1 MKAVLRSVKPYWL
14 YLILTGK
21 KTVEIGK
28 SCPQAKDWNKVVEL
42 YCSKDM
48 RSFNRIPEE
57 DKEWMRKY
65 LGKVACRFVCDWISE
80 YESNFSSACDG
91 EIREVFYDPDDNER
105 IAPIIAEVGD
115 KCGLMWRACMSWKE
129 LRTYMGDDP
138 KTLYAWHI
146 SQLKIYDIPKTLGEF
161 YKAGAKS
168 LEELDDE
175 LCRYCA
181 PTKYGERRVHL
192 VPNAGAAFCEGDYC
206 EEAYRKYLEHEFALT
221 RPPQSW
227 CYVQEL
233 EERK

>member
-146 SQLKIYDIPKTLGEF
+146 SQLKIYNEPKELSEF
-161 YKAGAKS
+161 VTDRGK
-168 LEELDDE
+168 D
-175 LCRYCA
+175 YCDGCGVA
-181 PTKYGERRVHL
+181 WESC
-192 VPNAGAAFCEGDYC
+192 NGDYHC
-206 EEAYRKYLEHEFALT
+206 TQKHCDGYHLSRA
-221 RPPQSW
+221 PQSYM
-227 CYVQEL
+227 YV
-233 EERK
+233 EEV

>member
-1 MKAVLRSVKPYWL
+1 MKAVLRSVKPFWL

-21 KTVEIGK
+21 KTIEVGK
-28 SCPQAKDWNKVVEL
+28 SCPRAKDWNKVVEM

-57 DKEWMRKY
+57 DKEWMHKY
-65 LGKVACRFVCDWISE
+65 LGKVACRFVCEWVGE
-80 YESNFSSACDG
+80 YESNFSSECDG

-129 LRTYMGDDP
+129 LRAYMGDDP
-138 KTLYAWHI
+138 KTLYAWYI
-146 SQLKIYDIPKTLGEF
+146 TELKIYDKPKELRKF
-161 YKAGAKS
+161 YKVGAKS

-206 EEAYRKYLEHEFALT
+206 EEAYRTYLEQEFALT
-221 RPPQSW
+221 RPPESW

>member
-14 YLILTGK
+14 YLILTRK

-57 DKEWMRKY
+57 DKKWMRKY

-115 KCGLMWRACMSWKE
+115 KCGFMWRACMSWKE
-129 LRTYMGDDP
+129 LRSYMGDAP
-138 KTLYAWHI
+138 KTFYAWHI
-146 SQLKIYDIPKTLGEF
+146 SQLKIYNKPKELNEF
-161 YKAGAKS
+161 VRPCSYKGICYS
-168 LEELDDE
+168 CERFMPNGSGDRNFRF
-175 LCRYCA
+175 CN
-181 PTKYGERRVHL
+181 TKI
-192 VPNAGAAFCEGDYC
+192 
-206 EEAYRKYLEHEFALT
+206 T
-221 RPPQSW
+221 RPPESW

>member
-1 MKAVLRSVKPYWL
+1 MKGGLRSIKPYWL

-21 KTVEIGK
+21 KTIEIGK
-28 SCPQAKDWNKVVEL
+28 SCPRAKDWNKVVEM

-65 LGKVACRFVCDWISE
+65 LGKVACRFVCDKVDE
-80 YESNFSSACDG
+80 YTFSHY
-91 EIREVFYDPDDNER
+91 E
-105 IAPIIAEVGD
+105 AEYRVTHIEQ
-115 KCGLMWRACMSWKE
+115 RAMCLNQPE
-129 LRTYMGDDP
+129 LIQYGGGR
-138 KTLYAWHI
+138 TLYGWNI
-146 SQLKIYDIPKTLGEF
+146 TDLKIYDKPKPLDEV
-161 YKAGAKS
+161 YKVGAKS

-181 PTKYGERRVHL
+181 PTNYGERRVHL

-206 EEAYRKYLEHEFALT
+206 EEAYRKYLEQNFVLT

-227 CYVQEL
+227 CYVQE
-233 EERK
+233 

>member
-28 SCPQAKDWNKVVEL
+28 FCPQAKDWNKVVEL

-57 DKEWMRKY
+57 DKKWMRKY

-91 EIREVFYDPDDNER
+91 EIREVFYDSDDNER

-129 LRTYMGDDP
+129 LRSYMGDAP

-146 SQLKIYDIPKTLGEF
+146 SQLKIYNKPKELNEFFARCRIPESKC
-161 YKAGAKS
+161 K
-168 LEELDDE
+168 
-175 LCRYCA
+175 CC
-181 PTKYGERRVHL
+181 
-192 VPNAGAAFCEGDYC
+192 DYC
-206 EEAYRKYLEHEFALT
+206 SELEDRYGRFYNIKRVT

-227 CYVQEL
+227 MYI
-233 EERK
+233 EE

>member
-1 MKAVLRSVKPYWL
+1 MKEVLRSVKPYWL

-28 SCPQAKDWNKVVEL
+28 SCPQAKDWNKVVEM

-57 DKEWMRKY
+57 DKEWMHKY

-129 LRTYMGDDP
+129 LRSYMGDAP
-138 KTLYAWHI
+138 KTFYAWRI
-146 SQLKIYDIPKTLGEF
+146 SQLEIYDKPKELSEF
-161 YKAGAKS
+161 VAAREK
-168 LEELDDE
+168 D
-175 LCRYCA
+175 YCDGCGVA
-181 PTKYGERRVHL
+181 WESC
-192 VPNAGAAFCEGDYC
+192 NGDYHC
-206 EEAYRKYLEHEFALT
+206 TQKHCDGYHLSRA
-221 RPPQSW
+221 PQSYM
-227 CYVQEL
+227 YV
-233 EERK
+233 EEV